1 MVISMKYLVVCIGN
15 RDGGDDAVGPYIAD
29 QLKTKKVSDVDVLDA
44 GIALENF
51 TDVIKR
57 KKPDILLLVD
67 AVDMGLSPGEIRQVP
82 KDHLG
87 VMHISTHGI
96 PLSLLMTYFEKY
108 IKKVMLIG
116 IQPKQMQGSI
126 TDEVK
131 HAAEQ
136 LLQSLFSKDF
146 KTIITLS

>member
-1 MVISMKYLVVCIGN
+1 MKYLIVCIGN
-15 RDGGDDAVGPYIAD
+15 RDGGDDAVGPFIAD
-29 QLKTKKVSDVDVLDA
+29 QLKTKKICEVDVLDV
-44 GIALENF
+44 GIAPENF

-67 AVDMGLSPGEIRQVP
+67 AIDMGLKPGETRLVS

-96 PLSLLMTYFEKY
+96 PLSLLMAYFEQY
-108 IKKVMLIG
+108 IETVLLIG

-126 TDEVK
+126 SKEVES
-131 HAAEQ
+131 ASYR
-136 LLQSLFSKDF
+136 LLRTISSKD
-146 KTIITLS
+146 IQSVLRL